1 MVDLDGACDGAWL
14 RGFAVVDFTCAWRVV
29 DFVGMLGAWDGGSV
43 SLESGFTV
51 MVLVTDGACVGLGT
65 VGFAVG
71 ASNSVGAS
79 V

>member
-43 SLESGFTV
+43 SL
-51 MVLVTDGACVGLGT
+51 
-65 VGFAVG
+65 
-71 ASNSVGAS
+71 
-79 V
+79 